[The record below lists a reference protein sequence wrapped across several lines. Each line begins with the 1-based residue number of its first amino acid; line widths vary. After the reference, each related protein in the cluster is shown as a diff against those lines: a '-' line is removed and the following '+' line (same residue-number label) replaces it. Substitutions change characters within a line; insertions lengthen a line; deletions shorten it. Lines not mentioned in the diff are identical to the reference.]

1 MKGAAPRAIEASPQP
16 PKGRKSG
23 GLDGFLRGV
32 DLRKILARVGRRP
45 TAAPIVR
52 GEKGSGAPSLA
63 RRLVMLAAVWSL
75 AVIGVTGLA
84 QTYLFHQ
91 EVVSRFDEDLSDIA
105 DGLYAGSTVDDQG
118 QVIAPPI
125 TDSRANRAYSG
136 KYWEIAEPG
145 PDGKPHVLQPSRSLW
160 DSELQ
165 GPPEGTKALQATPD
179 KPTYYDTVGP
189 VKEPLRAVAML
200 ELLPGRQAPVI
211 FMAAENRTALEADSR
226 RFALETAAVLVL
238 LGLGLVLG
246 VFIQVRV
253 GLQPLFALRR
263 EVAAVRT
270 GKAERVVSPYPSE
283 LQPLAEEL
291 NALVAHDQEVVE
303 RQRTHVGNLAH
314 ALKTPLSVMLSEAER
329 HSGPLSVVVVDQ
341 AQLMREQVDHHLRR
355 ARAAARTQGFR
366 ERTPLEPVMEE
377 LAITLERIFRARDV
391 EIDWRAPEDLV
402 FPGERQD
409 LLEIIGNVM
418 ENACKYG
425 GGRVRAVA
433 RPAGPGRMM
442 ITVSDNGA
450 GLPEADRAEVLKRGQ
465 RLDESAP
472 GSGLGLSIVD
482 ELARA
487 YGGSI
492 QLGLSSLGGLEV
504 TIELPQA
511 EN

>member
-1 MKGAAPRAIEASPQP
+1 
-16 PKGRKSG
+16 
-23 GLDGFLRGV
+23 
-32 DLRKILARVGRRP
+32 
-45 TAAPIVR
+45 
-52 GEKGSGAPSLA
+52 
-63 RRLVMLAAVWSL
+63 MLAAIWSL
-75 AVIGVTGLA
+75 AVIGVTGLT

-91 EVVSRFDEDLSDIA
+91 EVISRFDEDLSDIV
-105 DGLYAGSTVDDQG
+105 DGLFADSTIDDQG
-118 QVIAPPI
+118 QVIAPAI
-125 TDSRANRAYSG
+125 TDSRSTRPYSG

-145 PDGKPHVLQPSRSLW
+145 EDGKIHAVQPSRSLW

-165 GPPEGTKALQATPD
+165 GPPGGLAALEAMPA
-179 KPTYYDTVGP
+179 KPIYYDTTGPNSVGAIAIGP
-189 VKEPLRAVAML
+189 ISLGPLRFGPFTLGGSTREPLRTAAML
-200 ELLPGRQAPVI
+200 GFLPGRPAPVI
-211 FMAAENRTALEADSR
+211 FMAAENRTALDRDSR

-253 GLQPLFALRR
+253 GLQPLFDLRR

-270 GKAERVVSPYPSE
+270 GKADRVASAYPSE

-291 NALVAHDQEVVE
+291 NALVAHDQDVVE

-329 HSGPLSVVVVDQ
+329 HPGPLSPVVTRQ
-341 AQLMREQVDHHLRR
+341 ARLMREQVDHHLRR

-366 ERTPLEPVMEE
+366 ERTPLEPVVEE
-377 LAITLERIFRARDV
+377 LAITLERIFQAQDV
-391 EIDWRAPEDLV
+391 EIDWRAPEDMV

-425 GGRVRAVA
+425 RGRVRVVA
-433 RPAGPGRMM
+433 RPGGEARMTIVVGDNGPG
-442 ITVSDNGA
+442 
-450 GLPEADRAEVLKRGQ
+450 LPQADRAEVLKRGE

-482 ELARA
+482 ELVRA
-487 YGGSI
+487 YGGALTLAQSNM
-492 QLGLSSLGGLEV
+492 GGLEV
-504 TIELPQA
+504 RIELPRA